1 MNMRLENK
9 SDFEILIQ
17 IMYEYI
23 WNISKIRK
31 MIIPAIAII
40 SLGKLLHVQTSK
52 IIKSFTEGI
61 THSEYSL
68 KPIISFSI
76 CLFLQKSITE
86 LGGIYTCSAKHIGY
100 RIAKKRAYQYFLN
113 LKPEDY
119 KKIST
124 GEMQNIIHRKA
135 EAIKDILNVII
146 EQIIPLILGVI
157 ITSTNIMSVLGI
169 TPTFITLFTILIYIV
184 ATIQITIWR
193 NEFKKKI
200 NLNQDYSQ
208 NVLNDG
214 LSNFET
220 IFTNGTEEYE
230 AIRYENLLKLT
241 QTNEIMFNKTMFI
254 LNAVQENI
262 WGLQLVLVILYICIF
277 NQNFNAPDLAY
288 LLNILTIFQKS
299 LNNLGFMYGK
309 YKTGMI
315 NIRQIDLPVRTKHE
329 PKNKK
334 IVLFTNTISVYDL
347 TYSYNNK
354 MILECV
360 NFTIRRGEKIAI
372 VGQNGAGKTTLIKS
386 LLKYNSADAQI
397 FIDQYNIE
405 DISEDNFRQ
414 LISYVPQSASLFNE
428 TVLYNIKYG
437 NFHIHEDQIYKSA
450 IYLGI
455 HDTIL
460 KLENGYQTICG
471 ENGSKLSGGERQ
483 KIVILRE
490 YLKNTPLL
498 LLDEPTASMDKSS
511 EASIFAT
518 LLTKEDIS
526 ILAIVHNHELLKMFD
541 KILLIENKKIKEV
554 TLDEL
559 VIRH

>member
-52 IIKSFTEGI
+52 IIKSFTERI

-329 PKNKK
+329 PKNRK

-360 NFTIRRGEKIAI
+360 NFTIHRGEKIAI

>member
-1 MNMRLENK
+1 MRLENK

-329 PKNKK
+329 PKNRK

-414 LISYVPQSASLFNE
+414 LISYVPQSASMFNE

>member
-1 MNMRLENK
+1 MRLEDK

-52 IIKSFTEGI
+52 IIKNFTERI

-68 KPIISFSI
+68 KPVISFSI

-86 LGGIYTCSAKHIGY
+86 FGGIYTCSAKHIGY

-124 GEMQNIIHRKA
+124 GEIQNIIHRKA

-184 ATIQITIWR
+184 ATIKITIWR

-214 LSNFET
+214 LNNFET

-241 QTNEIMFNKTMFI
+241 QVNEIMFNKTMFV
-254 LNAVQENI
+254 LNAIQENI

-315 NIRQIDLPVRTKHE
+315 NIRQIDLPVRTKCE
-329 PKNKK
+329 SKNKR
-334 IVLFTNTISVYDL
+334 IVLFTNVISVYDL

-354 MILECV
+354 IILECV
-360 NFTIRRGEKIAI
+360 NFTIHRGEKIAI

-397 FIDQYNIE
+397 FIDQHNIE

-455 HDTIL
+455 HDTIS

-511 EASIFAT
+511 ESSIFAT

-559 VIRH
+559 ATRH

>member
-220 IFTNGTEEYE
+220 IFTNGAEEYE

-329 PKNKK
+329 PKNRK

>member
-1 MNMRLENK
+1 MRLENK

>member
-1 MNMRLENK
+1 MRLENK

-329 PKNKK
+329 PKNRK

-428 TVLYNIKYG
+428 TILYNIKYG

>member
-1 MNMRLENK
+1 MRLENK

-220 IFTNGTEEYE
+220 IFTNGAEEYE

-329 PKNKK
+329 PKNRK

>member
-1 MNMRLENK
+1 MQLENK

-315 NIRQIDLPVRTKHE
+315 NIRQIDLPVRTKYE
-329 PKNKK
+329 PKNRK

>member
-1 MNMRLENK
+1 MEN
-9 SDFEILIQ
+9 
-17 IMYEYI
+17 
-23 WNISKIRK
+23 R
-31 MIIPAIAII
+31 
-40 SLGKLLHVQTSK
+40 
-52 IIKSFTEGI
+52 
-61 THSEYSL
+61 
-68 KPIISFSI
+68 
-76 CLFLQKSITE
+76 
-86 LGGIYTCSAKHIGY
+86 
-100 RIAKKRAYQYFLN
+100 
-113 LKPEDY
+113 
-119 KKIST
+119 
-124 GEMQNIIHRKA
+124 
-135 EAIKDILNVII
+135 
-146 EQIIPLILGVI
+146 
-157 ITSTNIMSVLGI
+157 
-169 TPTFITLFTILIYIV
+169 
-184 ATIQITIWR
+184 R

-329 PKNKK
+329 PKNRK

>member
-1 MNMRLENK
+1 MRLENK

-124 GEMQNIIHRKA
+124 GEMQNIIYRKA

-329 PKNKK
+329 PKNRK

>member
-1 MNMRLENK
+1 MRLENK

-184 ATIQITIWR
+184 DTIQITIWR

-329 PKNKK
+329 PKNRK

>member
-1 MNMRLENK
+1 MRLENK

-329 PKNKK
+329 PKNRK